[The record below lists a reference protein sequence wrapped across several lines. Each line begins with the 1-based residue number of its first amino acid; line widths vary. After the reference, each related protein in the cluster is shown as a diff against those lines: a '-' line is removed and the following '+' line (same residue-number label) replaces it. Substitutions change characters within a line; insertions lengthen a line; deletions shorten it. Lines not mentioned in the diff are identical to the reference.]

1 MVRASD
7 LAVSIAT
14 LIAASAISS
23 GTLAASN
30 ASYAKAGSYNALAY
44 SFNAQATGDI
54 VAYFTGASATY
65 DSQISVMVNGVSTGI
80 FGLNNHSSSIG
91 QSIDFGSVKAG
102 DKLVFVLRV
111 LGSSQQLYSDASMN
125 GGYDLGSSALNG
137 ANHIFSTF
145 YDGTNP
151 ALSGVPSGTSIQ
163 FEDLKFGHS
172 DYDYNDETFVF
183 TNVSAAVKGQ
193 PTPPGTPGVPGTPT
207 PPGPPG
213 GTPPGPPS
221 PPPPSP
227 PPPGP
232 PTPSPGVPEPGTW
245 ILTLMGFGGLGA
257 ALRVRRRASQPGFVG
272 MNSQA

>member
-1 MVRASD
+1 MVRASI

-23 GTLAASN
+23 ETLASGN
-30 ASYAKAGSYNALAY
+30 AFYAKVGSYNAQTY

-54 VAYFTGASATY
+54 VAYFTGASAAY

-111 LGSSQQLYSDASMN
+111 LGSSQQLYSDATMN
-125 GGYDLGSSALNG
+125 GGYDFASSTLTG

-145 YDGTNP
+145 YNGTNP
-151 ALSGVPSGTSIQ
+151 TLSGVPSGTSIQ
-163 FEDLKFGHS
+163 FEDMKLGHS

-193 PTPPGTPGVPGTPT
+193 PTPPGTPPG
-207 PPGPPG
+207 
-213 GTPPGPPS
+213 
-221 PPPPSP
+221 
-227 PPPGP
+227 PPGP
-232 PTPSPGVPEPGTW
+232 PTPSPGVPEPEAW
-245 ILTLMGFGGLGA
+245 LLMLVGFGALGGV
-257 ALRVRRRASQPGFVG
+257 LRRRGAGVLSVK
-272 MNSQA
+272 A

>member
-1 MVRASD
+1 MIRASI
-7 LAVSIAT
+7 LPVSIAI
-14 LIAASAISS
+14 LIATAAVSS
-23 GTLAASN
+23 ETLAAGN
-30 ASYAKAGSYNALAY
+30 ASYAKAGSYNTLAY

-54 VAYFTGASATY
+54 VAYFTGASAAY

-125 GGYDLGSSALNG
+125 GGYDFGSSKLNG

-151 ALSGVPSGTSIQ
+151 VLSGVPSGTSIQ

-193 PTPPGTPGVPGTPT
+193 PTPPGTPSGPPGPTGPGPT
-207 PPGPPG
+207 PPGPN
-213 GTPPGPPS
+213 
-221 PPPPSP
+221 
-227 PPPGP
+227 PPGP
-232 PTPSPGVPEPGTW
+232 PTPSPGVPEPGAW
-245 ILTLMGFGGLGA
+245 ILMLVGFGALGGV
-257 ALRVRRRASQPGFVG
+257 LRRRGAWALSIE
-272 MNSQA
+272 A